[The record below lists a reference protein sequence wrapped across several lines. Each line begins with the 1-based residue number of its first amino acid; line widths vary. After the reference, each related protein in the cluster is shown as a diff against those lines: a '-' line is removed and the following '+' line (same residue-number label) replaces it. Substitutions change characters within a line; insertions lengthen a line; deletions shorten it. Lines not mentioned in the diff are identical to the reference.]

1 VKYWDDFKAGESI
14 ALGSHTITE
23 AEILAFAR
31 KYDPQPFHTDPEAA
45 RRSIFGGLI
54 ASGWHTCA
62 ILMRLGVEANQREEA
77 AATGSPGLD
86 SGGHPERAHRGARDL
101 ALAEQAH
108 RLRPA
113 PGRGAQPARRGRAGH
128 RRHHHVPPPARR
140 AGSAGM
146 KYFED
151 VAVGDIMRFGR
162 YEVTKEEIVEY
173 ARQFDPQPFHLDEEA
188 AKASLFGGLIA
199 SGWHTGAMF
208 IRMVVEHMT
217 PVHATTGAMGFDDLK
232 WIKPVRPGDVLS
244 VESEVK
250 EKVEGRRPDRGTVKI
265 ESRIENQRGEVVM
278 SLVSLVIYL
287 RR

>member
-1 VKYWDDFKAGESI
+1 
-14 ALGSHTITE
+14 
-23 AEILAFAR
+23 
-31 KYDPQPFHTDPEAA
+31 
-45 RRSIFGGLI
+45 
-54 ASGWHTCA
+54 
-62 ILMRLGVEANQREEA
+62 
-77 AATGSPGLD
+77 
-86 SGGHPERAHRGARDL
+86 
-101 ALAEQAH
+101 
-108 RLRPA
+108 
-113 PGRGAQPARRGRAGH
+113 
-128 RRHHHVPPPARR
+128 
-140 AGSAGM
+140 M

-188 AKASLFGGLIA
+188 ARRSMFGGLIA

-232 WIKPVRPGDVLS
+232 WVKPVRPGDVLT

-250 EKVEGRRPDRGTVKI
+250 EKAEGRRPDRGTVKI
-265 ESRIENQRGEVVM
+265 ESRIQNQRGEVVM